1 MEQKIILITGT
12 NSGFGWL
19 TAKSCAALGHKIYG
33 TMRATKGRNAD
44 KVKELIKQPNIE
56 VLDMELT
63 NEKSVTDAV
72 KTILEKEGRLDVGE
86 SYNCVDR
93 SGHFD
98 SVVAVVCHERI
109 HENETWT

>member
-44 KVKELIKQPNIE
+44 KVKELVKQLVQIRLQVLTLLLCIVLGIHMIK
-56 VLDMELT
+56 
-63 NEKSVTDAV
+63 
-72 KTILEKEGRLDVGE
+72 
-86 SYNCVDR
+86 
-93 SGHFD
+93 
-98 SVVAVVCHERI
+98 VVSI
-109 HENETWT
+109 T